1 MKFKNRNLKVK
12 VSKNNLIYLFVFAF
26 VGLGALQIPV
36 NQLAGSRVSFTLVE
50 LFAPISGAFLGSP
63 LGVAA
68 VFLMGALNIVLHG
81 VSSIDKGS
89 IVRLFPILFGV
100 WAFSKKD
107 KLSIFVCLAAIISFN
122 LNPVGRSVWYY
133 SLFWMIPIVLWPL
146 REKFLIARSL
156 ASTFTA
162 HAAGGA
168 IWIWAFSLPAGVWT
182 GLIPVVIAERLL
194 FAFGMSASFVLMNNA
209 VAILSSKKLIP
220 SGLSFES
227 KYIFKS
233 SK

>member
-1 MKFKNRNLKVK
+1 MKNK
-12 VSKNNLIYLFVFAF
+12 LIYLSVFLLL
-26 VGLGALQIPV
+26 GLLALQVPV
-36 NQLAGSRVSFTLVE
+36 NQLAGSKVSFTLFD
-50 LFAPISGAFLGSP
+50 LIAPVSGAFLGSP
-63 LGVAA
+63 LGVLA
-68 VFLMGALNIVLHG
+68 VFLMGALNVVLHG
-81 VSSIDKGS
+81 VSGLDKGA
-89 IVRLFPILFGV
+89 IIRLFPILFGV

-107 KLSIFVCLAAIISFN
+107 KLSIFVSLAAIVSFN

-133 SLFWMIPIVLWPL
+133 SLFWTVPIILWPV

-156 ASTFTA
+156 AAAFTA

-168 IWIWAFSLPAGVWT
+168 IWIWAFSLPAAVWN

-194 FAFGMSASFVLMNNA
+194 FAFGMSASYVLINNA

-220 SGLSFES
+220 SGLKIEN